1 MGSVIVVHIHTRP
14 VESSRHVKAEQ
25 KLEARLQLFCGL
37 IAISY
42 TVLLPIFA
50 SNVQCEGIA
59 VDIGCPL
66 CKTSLKLH
74 GDSQAMRLCQKY
86 I

>member
-1 MGSVIVVHIHTRP
+1 MRSVIVVHIHLRP

-25 KLEARLQLFCGL
+25 KLEARLQLLCGL
-37 IAISY
+37 VAISD
-42 TVLLPIFA
+42 TIPLPIFA
-50 SNVQCEGIA
+50 SNIQCKSIA
-59 VDIGCPL
+59 VDVVCPL
-66 CKTSLKLH
+66 CKTSQEFH